1 MAHSQPAST
10 TAHFRADLAALLLIT
25 LAALV
30 FFAPVWAGG
39 GWLPY
44 GGGDLVSFL
53 WPTYRFVAR
62 LLPAELPLWNPHQY
76 SGAPFWADNQSGV
89 LYPPN
94 LLLSLLVD
102 DLPYQALEAL
112 VMAHIWLAGVAMY
125 TCLRLIR
132 RGAPILPAPAAAG
145 AIAFML
151 SDVFV
156 THQGNLNLIA
166 VAAWLPLV
174 FLGVWRGLEVAYR
187 EPAPSAPGRA
197 RLSRLVAALADRWVV
212 LAGVAFGLGT
222 LAGHAQMTYFTA
234 LLVGGAG
241 LWRLGGAAAGRRRAQ
256 AVRIAGRLLL
266 IGLIALGLSAA
277 ALLPAL
283 ELTGYTARAG
293 LSYEQAA
300 RYSLPPQALI
310 GLIAP
315 WVYGRGPRD
324 FSGGWDRVEVGYIG
338 ALALALA
345 VIGAAQG
352 LRRRDGL
359 AVFLALAAAL
369 SFLLALGGY
378 FPLHRLAYAILP
390 GFGSLR
396 APARFVLLADF
407 AAAGLAALALQTLT
421 AYGSVLWRRAG
432 GWIVAV
438 LVAVELIAF
447 GAGIEVQAE
456 DPRTGYDHADAV
468 AWLQAAPDSPFRIE
482 GATPRWQPD
491 SASLHGGRL
500 YDITGVSN
508 PLALAAYD
516 AYYWGVGQRG
526 SPTYNFLG
534 AKYVIAAS
542 GDAPPGDAT
551 FVPVYEAESDVTIY
565 LNTGAQPL
573 ARLVYRAVPVETP
586 EAAWEAIHAPDWD
599 ANAVV
604 YVEGGPALNGDA
616 SSGGSLFFTVY
627 EPNALA
633 VVVNTSAPAY
643 LVLAETWYPG
653 WQAFIDGQPTPIYR
667 ANTAFRAVYVAT
679 PGEHTVLLAFR
690 PASVAIGLAISGA
703 TILALPGAAVAFI
716 RRRYLTPQSRP

>member
-1 MAHSQPAST
+1 MPHPQPASL
-10 TAHFRADLAALLLIT
+10 TAHPHADLAALLLIT
-25 LAALV
+25 LAVLI

-53 WPTYRFVAR
+53 WPTYRFAAR
-62 LLPAELPLWNPHQY
+62 LLPGALPLWNPHQY

-94 LLLSLLVD
+94 LLFSLLLD

-112 VMAHIWLAGVAMY
+112 VMAHIWLAGIAMY
-125 TCLRLIR
+125 ACLRLIR
-132 RGAPILPAPAAAG
+132 RDAPLLPAPAAAG

-166 VAAWLPLV
+166 VAAWLPLI
-174 FLGVWRGLEVAYR
+174 FLGVWRGLEAAR
-187 EPAPSAPGRA
+187 FEPAQSAPGRVH
-197 RLSRLVAALADRWVV
+197 LSRAAAALADRWII
-212 LAGVAFGLGT
+212 LAGVTFGLGT

-234 LLVGGAG
+234 LLVGLAG
-241 LWRLGGAAAGRRRAQ
+241 LWRLGEAVIGRRRAQ
-256 AVRIAGRLLL
+256 VARMAGKLLM

-283 ELTGYTARAG
+283 ELTGYTTRAG

-310 GLIAP
+310 GLVAP

-324 FSGGWDRVEVGYIG
+324 FSGSWDRVEVGYIG
-338 ALALALA
+338 ALALTLA
-345 VIGAAQG
+345 VIGAAHG

-421 AYGSVLWRRAG
+421 ARGSALWRRSA
-432 GWIVAV
+432 GWIVAA
-438 LVAVELIAF
+438 LVAAELIAF

-468 AWLQAAPDSPFRIE
+468 AWLQAAPDAPFRIE
-482 GATPRWQPD
+482 GAAPGWQPD
-491 SASLHGGRL
+491 SASLYGGQL

-516 AYYWGVGQRG
+516 AYYWGVGRRG

-542 GDAPPGDAT
+542 GAAPPGDAT
-551 FVPVYEAESDVTIY
+551 FVPVYEAASGVTIY

-573 ARLVYRAVPVETP
+573 ARLVYRATPVETP
-586 EAAWEAIHAPDWD
+586 EAAWEAIHAPAWD

-604 YVEGGPALNGDA
+604 YVEGGPALDGDTPP
-616 SSGGSLFFTVY
+616 GGSLFFTVY
-627 EPNALA
+627 EPSALA
-633 VVVNTSAPAY
+633 VVVNTPAPAY

-653 WQAFIDGQPTPIYR
+653 WQAFIDGQSVPIYR
-667 ANTAFRAVYVAT
+667 ANTAFRAVYIDT

-690 PASVAIGLAISGA
+690 PAPVAIGLAISGA
-703 TILALPGAAVAFI
+703 TILVLLSAAANAA
-716 RRRYLTPQSRP
+716 RRRSSL